1 MFKVKKHLPSVSLR
15 YCMSLPQAGMMTGLM
30 LLFTVILRL
39 AQVQI
44 NSVGLNV
51 LYLLAIFLDY
61 LLIVWVVSATF
72 VGLFKFADARHLY
85 WNNLILN
92 YRLRKYMCRMPDPI
106 TSNNEQVKSNQ
117 RLINRFNKSVK
128 HSYLEWHINECIVY
142 VYVPDQFELQ
152 KLVEE
157 EKLSL
162 RGQVA
167 TWFEQY
173 TFSGYEKCGKYYVL
187 QGTRKRNKN

>member
-1 MFKVKKHLPSVSLR
+1 MFKRQKDIPSMSLK

-30 LLFTVILRL
+30 LLFTVILKF

-51 LYLLAIFLDY
+51 LYLLVTFLDY
-61 LLIVWVVSATF
+61 CLIVWAISAVF
-72 VGLFKFADARHLY
+72 VGLIKFEDARYLY
-85 WNNLILN
+85 WNNLISN

-128 HSYLEWHINECIVY
+128 RSYLEWHVNECIVY

-167 TWFEQY
+167 TWLEQY
-173 TFSGYEKCGKYYVL
+173 TFSGYEKSGQYYVL
-187 QGTRKRNKN
+187 QGTRKKK

>member
-1 MFKVKKHLPSVSLR
+1 MSLK

-30 LLFTVILRL
+30 LLFTVILKF

-51 LYLLAIFLDY
+51 LYLLVTFLDY
-61 LLIVWVVSATF
+61 CLIIWAISAVF
-72 VGLFKFADARHLY
+72 VGLIKFEDARYLY
-85 WNNLILN
+85 WNNLISN

-128 HSYLEWHINECIVY
+128 RSYLEWHVKECIVY

-173 TFSGYEKCGKYYVL
+173 TFSGYEKSGQYYVL
-187 QGTRKRNKN
+187 QGTRKKK